1 MAGAIAACG
10 PTSQSSEVSA
20 EAVAGPKLPCA
31 RGAASLAP
39 VCTLTRERSGQG
51 EIWTVRFP
59 DGGFRRLRAE
69 GNEIGAADGAEPL
82 RSEGDDVVIGDEHY
96 RLPDD

>member
-1 MAGAIAACG
+1 M
-10 PTSQSSEVSA
+10 SA

-31 RGAASLAP
+31 RGAAPLAP
-39 VCTLTRERSGQG
+39 VCTLTRERSGPGQ
-51 EIWTVRFP
+51 IWTIRFP